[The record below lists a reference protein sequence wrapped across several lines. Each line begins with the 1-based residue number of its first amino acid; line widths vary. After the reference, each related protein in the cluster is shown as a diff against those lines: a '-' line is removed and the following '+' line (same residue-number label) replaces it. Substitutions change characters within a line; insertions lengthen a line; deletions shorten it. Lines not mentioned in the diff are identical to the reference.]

1 MKRLA
6 AATRGK
12 SAGRTTVEATEN
24 TSAASVASAPETAR
38 QSSTNNAAD
47 ERWTLHKSVLRRAAE
62 ALALERRV
70 EPDRQ
75 SLPESDEERFQ
86 TIAASLHHSSAEVRK
101 VAVKM
106 LYELNPDRATSLF
119 NVALHQGSPRERRA
133 IGVALSSSGLIEQAL
148 SHLMADNHRD
158 CYGSFSLLF
167 LVAKSGEV
175 HPLVKV
181 IEQHPST
188 QVRLAV
194 IRLLT
199 ASGDPD
205 VISVFRQLS
214 VKPSISNEVRNALLD
229 AVSQVTGITSSAA

>member
-6 AATRGK
+6 SATRAK
-12 SAGRTTVEATEN
+12 SVSTPTVKVTEN
-24 TSAASVASAPETAR
+24 TGAALVATPVSRPPAA
-38 QSSTNNAAD
+38 NYAAD
-47 ERWTLHKSVLRRAAE
+47 ETWTLDKSVLRRAAE
-62 ALALERRV
+62 ARAKERRV
-70 EPDRQ
+70 EPDQRG
-75 SLPESDEERFQ
+75 LPKTEEERFQ
-86 TIAASLHHSSAEVRK
+86 TVAASLNHSSAEVRK
-101 VAVKM
+101 AAVKM

-133 IGVALSSSGLIEQAL
+133 IGAALSSSGLIEQAL
-148 SHLMADNHRD
+148 SHLMADNHQD

-167 LVAKSGEV
+167 LLAKSGEV

-194 IRLLT
+194 IRLLS

-205 VISVFRQLS
+205 VISVFRQLAS
-214 VKPSISNEVRNALLD
+214 KPALSNEVRNALLE
-229 AVSQVTGITSSAA
+229 AVRQVTGIASSAA